1 MEEVYNFIR
10 KEIGLSV
17 GDTIVVGVSGG
28 PDSMALLYILN
39 EFKNKM
45 DLNIICAHV
54 NHNKRKESEQE
65 KIDLESKFKK
75 QVEEPKKVT
84 NVKKDEKII
93 EEEPDILDEL
103 NNLMA
108 TSKEDMI
115 DENKPLVKQIDVPNV
130 KTYDDIIEEYE
141 NGEEENAVIS
151 TEELEKVTR
160 KRMEDLGMND
170 NQVAIQKYEEE
181 QEKKAIISYEQLL
194 KNASNIT
201 LTYKEEKN
209 KKGAPKVNKIEV
221 QEKEVTQAVSYVAEE
236 EYLKILKEFRLSLE

>member
-1 MEEVYNFIR
+1 MENFD
-10 KEIGLSV
+10 KFLETFMT
-17 GDTIVVGVSGG
+17 GDFFLIFLILMLIILLVLVL
-28 PDSMALLYILN
+28 ALVKTRSEYL
-39 EFKNKM
+39 EM
-45 DLNIICAHV
+45 V
-54 NHNKRKESEQE
+54 RREQE

-75 QVEEPKKVT
+75 QIEEQKKST
-84 NVKKDEKII
+84 EVKKDEKVI
-93 EEEPDILDEL
+93 EKEPDILDEL

-108 TSKEDMI
+108 TSKEDII

>member
-1 MEEVYNFIR
+1 MENFD
-10 KEIGLSV
+10 KFLETFMT
-17 GDTIVVGVSGG
+17 GDFFLIFLILMLIILLVLVL
-28 PDSMALLYILN
+28 ALVKTRTEYL
-39 EFKNKM
+39 EM
-45 DLNIICAHV
+45 V
-54 NHNKRKESEQE
+54 KREQE

-75 QVEEPKKVT
+75 QIEEPKPQEIKKEEPKKE
-84 NVKKDEKII
+84 EK
-93 EEEPDILDEL
+93 EEFDILDEL

-108 TSKEDMI
+108 TSKEDIM

-130 KTYDDIIEEYE
+130 KTYDDIIEDYE

-160 KRMEDLGMND
+160 QRMEDLGMND

-201 LTYKEEKN
+201 LTYKEETN
-209 KKGAPKVNKIEV
+209 KKGAPRVNKIEV

>member
-1 MEEVYNFIR
+1 MENFD
-10 KEIGLSV
+10 KFLETFMT
-17 GDTIVVGVSGG
+17 GDFFLIFLILMLIILLVLVL
-28 PDSMALLYILN
+28 ALVKTRSEYL
-39 EFKNKM
+39 EM
-45 DLNIICAHV
+45 V
-54 NHNKRKESEQE
+54 RREQE

-75 QVEEPKKVT
+75 QIEEQKKST
-84 NVKKDEKII
+84 EVKKDEKVI

-160 KRMEDLGMND
+160 QRMEDLGMND

-221 QEKEVTQAVSYVAEE
+221 QEKEVTQAVSYVSEE

>member
-1 MEEVYNFIR
+1 MENFD
-10 KEIGLSV
+10 KFLETFMS
-17 GDTIVVGVSGG
+17 GDFFLIFLILMLIILLVLVL
-28 PDSMALLYILN
+28 ALVKTRSEYL
-39 EFKNKM
+39 EM
-45 DLNIICAHV
+45 V
-54 NHNKRKESEQE
+54 RREQE

-75 QVEEPKKVT
+75 PVQVEEVKPIAEVKKEEKVT
-84 NVKKDEKII
+84 
-93 EEEPDILDEL
+93 EEEPDLLDEL
-103 NNLMA
+103 NKLMA

-130 KTYDDIIEEYE
+130 KTYDDIIEDYE

-160 KRMEDLGMND
+160 QRMEDLGMND

-201 LTYKEEKN
+201 LTYKEEAN

>member
-1 MEEVYNFIR
+1 MENFD
-10 KEIGLSV
+10 KFLETFMT
-17 GDTIVVGVSGG
+17 GDFFLIFLILMLIILLVLVL
-28 PDSMALLYILN
+28 ALVKTRSEYL
-39 EFKNKM
+39 EM
-45 DLNIICAHV
+45 V
-54 NHNKRKESEQE
+54 RREQE

-75 QVEEPKKVT
+75 PVQVEEVKPIAE
-84 NVKKDEKII
+84 VKKEEKVA
-93 EEEPDILDEL
+93 EEEPDLLDEL
-103 NNLMA
+103 NKLMA

-130 KTYDDIIEEYE
+130 KTYDDIIEDYE

-160 KRMEDLGMND
+160 QRMEDLGMND

-201 LTYKEEKN
+201 LTYKEETN

-221 QEKEVTQAVSYVAEE
+221 QEKELTQAVSYVAEE

>member
-1 MEEVYNFIR
+1 MENFD
-10 KEIGLSV
+10 KFLETFMT
-17 GDTIVVGVSGG
+17 GDFFLIFLILMLIILLVLVL
-28 PDSMALLYILN
+28 ALVKTRSEYL
-39 EFKNKM
+39 EM
-45 DLNIICAHV
+45 V
-54 NHNKRKESEQE
+54 RREQE

-84 NVKKDEKII
+84 EVRKDEKVI
-93 EEEPDILDEL
+93 EEPDILDEL

-160 KRMEDLGMND
+160 QRMEDLGMND

>member
-1 MEEVYNFIR
+1 MENFD
-10 KEIGLSV
+10 KFLETFMT
-17 GDTIVVGVSGG
+17 GDFFLIFLILMLIILLVLVL
-28 PDSMALLYILN
+28 ALVKTRTEYL
-39 EFKNKM
+39 EM
-45 DLNIICAHV
+45 V
-54 NHNKRKESEQE
+54 RREQE

-75 QVEEPKKVT
+75 PVKAEEAKPIAEVKSEEKVT
-84 NVKKDEKII
+84 
-93 EEEPDILDEL
+93 EEEPDLLDEL
-103 NNLMA
+103 NKLMA

-115 DENKPLVKQIDVPNV
+115 DENKPLVKQIDVPKV
-130 KTYDDIIEEYE
+130 KTYDDIIEDYE

-160 KRMEDLGMND
+160 QRMEDLGMND

-201 LTYKEEKN
+201 LTYKEETN

>member
-1 MEEVYNFIR
+1 MENFD
-10 KEIGLSV
+10 KFLETFMT
-17 GDTIVVGVSGG
+17 GDFFLIFLILMLIILLVLVL
-28 PDSMALLYILN
+28 ALVKTRTEYL
-39 EFKNKM
+39 EM
-45 DLNIICAHV
+45 V
-54 NHNKRKESEQE
+54 KREQE

-75 QVEEPKKVT
+75 QIEEPKPQEIKKEEPKKE
-84 NVKKDEKII
+84 EK
-93 EEEPDILDEL
+93 EEFDILDEL

-108 TSKEDMI
+108 TSKEDIM

-130 KTYDDIIEEYE
+130 KTYDDIIEDYE

-160 KRMEDLGMND
+160 QRMEDLGMND

-201 LTYKEEKN
+201 LTYKEETN

>member
-1 MEEVYNFIR
+1 MENFD
-10 KEIGLSV
+10 KFLETFMT
-17 GDTIVVGVSGG
+17 GDFFLIFLILMLIILLVLVL
-28 PDSMALLYILN
+28 ALVKTRSEYL
-39 EFKNKM
+39 EM
-45 DLNIICAHV
+45 V
-54 NHNKRKESEQE
+54 RREQE

-75 QVEEPKKVT
+75 QEEEPKKVT
-84 NVKKDEKII
+84 EVKKDEKVI

>member
-1 MEEVYNFIR
+1 MENFDKFLETFMTGDFFLIFLILMLIILVTLVLALVKTR
-10 KEIGLSV
+10 NEYLEIV
-17 GDTIVVGVSGG
+17 
-28 PDSMALLYILN
+28 
-39 EFKNKM
+39 
-45 DLNIICAHV
+45 
-54 NHNKRKESEQE
+54 RREQE

-75 QVEEPKKVT
+75 QVEEVKPLETKMEEPKKED
-84 NVKKDEKII
+84 K
-93 EEEPDILDEL
+93 EELDILDEL
-103 NNLMA
+103 NSLMA
-108 TSKEDMI
+108 TSKEDVI
-115 DENKPLVKQIDVPNV
+115 DENKPLVKQIDLPNV
-130 KTYDDIIEEYE
+130 KTYDDVIEEYE

-160 KRMEDLGMND
+160 QRMEDLGMND

-201 LTYKEEKN
+201 LTYKEETN

>member
-1 MEEVYNFIR
+1 MENFD
-10 KEIGLSV
+10 KFLETFMT
-17 GDTIVVGVSGG
+17 GDFFLIFLILMLIILLVLVL
-28 PDSMALLYILN
+28 ALVKTRSEYL
-39 EFKNKM
+39 EM
-45 DLNIICAHV
+45 V
-54 NHNKRKESEQE
+54 RREQE
-65 KIDLESKFKK
+65 KIDLGSKFKK
-75 QVEEPKKVT
+75 PVQVEEVKPTIEVKAEEKVT
-84 NVKKDEKII
+84 
-93 EEEPDILDEL
+93 EEEPDLLDEL
-103 NNLMA
+103 NKLMA

-130 KTYDDIIEEYE
+130 KTYDDIIEDYE

-160 KRMEDLGMND
+160 QRMEDLGMND

-201 LTYKEEKN
+201 LTYKEETN

>member
-1 MEEVYNFIR
+1 MT
-10 KEIGLSV
+10 
-17 GDTIVVGVSGG
+17 GDFFLIFLILMLIILLVLVL
-28 PDSMALLYILN
+28 ALVKTRTEYL
-39 EFKNKM
+39 EM
-45 DLNIICAHV
+45 V
-54 NHNKRKESEQE
+54 RREQE

>member
-1 MEEVYNFIR
+1 MENFD
-10 KEIGLSV
+10 KFLETFMT
-17 GDTIVVGVSGG
+17 GDFFLIFLILMLIILLVLVL
-28 PDSMALLYILN
+28 ALVKTRSEYL
-39 EFKNKM
+39 EM
-45 DLNIICAHV
+45 V
-54 NHNKRKESEQE
+54 RREQE

-75 QVEEPKKVT
+75 PVQVEEVKPIAEVKKEEKVT
-84 NVKKDEKII
+84 
-93 EEEPDILDEL
+93 EEEPDLLDEL

-130 KTYDDIIEEYE
+130 KTYDDIIEDYE

-160 KRMEDLGMND
+160 QRMEDLGMND

-201 LTYKEEKN
+201 LTYKEEAN

>member
-1 MEEVYNFIR
+1 MENFDKFLETFMTGDFFLIFLILMLIILVTLVLALVKTR
-10 KEIGLSV
+10 NEYLEIV
-17 GDTIVVGVSGG
+17 
-28 PDSMALLYILN
+28 
-39 EFKNKM
+39 
-45 DLNIICAHV
+45 
-54 NHNKRKESEQE
+54 RREQE

-75 QVEEPKKVT
+75 PVEEVKPLETKMEEPKKED
-84 NVKKDEKII
+84 K
-93 EEEPDILDEL
+93 EELDILDEL
-103 NNLMA
+103 NSLMA
-108 TSKEDMI
+108 TSKEDVI
-115 DENKPLVKQIDVPNV
+115 DENKPLVKQIDLPNV
-130 KTYDDIIEEYE
+130 KTYDDVIEEYE

-160 KRMEDLGMND
+160 QRMEDLGMND

-201 LTYKEEKN
+201 LTYKEETN

>member
-1 MEEVYNFIR
+1 MENFE
-10 KEIGLSV
+10 KFLETFMT
-17 GDTIVVGVSGG
+17 GDFFLIFLILMLIILLVLVL
-28 PDSMALLYILN
+28 ALVKTRTEYL
-39 EFKNKM
+39 EM
-45 DLNIICAHV
+45 V
-54 NHNKRKESEQE
+54 RREQE
-65 KIDLESKFKK
+65 KINLESKFKK
-75 QVEEPKKVT
+75 PVQVEEVKPTIEVKAEEKVT
-84 NVKKDEKII
+84 
-93 EEEPDILDEL
+93 EEEPDLLDEL
-103 NNLMA
+103 NKLMA

-130 KTYDDIIEEYE
+130 KTYDDIIEDYE

-160 KRMEDLGMND
+160 QRMEELGMND
-170 NQVAIQKYEEE
+170 NQVAIQKYEED

-201 LTYKEEKN
+201 LTYKEETN

>member
-1 MEEVYNFIR
+1 MKNFDNFL
-10 KEIGLSV
+10 ETFMT
-17 GDTIVVGVSGG
+17 GDFFLIFLVLMLIILITLVL
-28 PDSMALLYILN
+28 ALIKTRSEYL
-39 EFKNKM
+39 EM
-45 DLNIICAHV
+45 V
-54 NHNKRKESEQE
+54 RREQE

-75 QVEEPKKVT
+75 PTEEVKPLETKPVEEPKKVET
-84 NVKKDEKII
+84 
-93 EEEPDILDEL
+93 EEPDILDEL
-103 NNLMA
+103 NSLMA
-108 TSKEDMI
+108 TSKEDVM
-115 DENKPLVKQIDVPNV
+115 DENKPLVKQIDLPNV
-130 KTYDDIIEEYE
+130 KTYDDVIEEYE

-160 KRMEDLGMND
+160 QRMENLGMND
-170 NQVAIQKYEEE
+170 NQAAIQKYEEE

-201 LTYKEEKN
+201 LTYKEETN

>member
-1 MEEVYNFIR
+1 MENFD
-10 KEIGLSV
+10 KFLETFMT
-17 GDTIVVGVSGG
+17 GDFFLIFLILMLIILLVLVL
-28 PDSMALLYILN
+28 ALVKTRSEYL
-39 EFKNKM
+39 EM
-45 DLNIICAHV
+45 V
-54 NHNKRKESEQE
+54 RREQE

-84 NVKKDEKII
+84 EVKKDEKVI

-160 KRMEDLGMND
+160 QRMEDLGMND

>member
-1 MEEVYNFIR
+1 MENFD
-10 KEIGLSV
+10 KFLETFMT
-17 GDTIVVGVSGG
+17 GDFFLIFLILMLIILLVLVL
-28 PDSMALLYILN
+28 ALVKTRSEYL
-39 EFKNKM
+39 EM
-45 DLNIICAHV
+45 V
-54 NHNKRKESEQE
+54 RREQE

-84 NVKKDEKII
+84 EVKKDEKVIG
-93 EEEPDILDEL
+93 EEPDILDEL

-160 KRMEDLGMND
+160 QRMEDLGMND

>member
-1 MEEVYNFIR
+1 MENFD
-10 KEIGLSV
+10 KFLETFMT
-17 GDTIVVGVSGG
+17 GDFFLIFLILMLIILLVLVL
-28 PDSMALLYILN
+28 ALVKTRSEYL
-39 EFKNKM
+39 EM
-45 DLNIICAHV
+45 V
-54 NHNKRKESEQE
+54 RREQE

-75 QVEEPKKVT
+75 QIEEQKKST
-84 NVKKDEKII
+84 EVKKDEKVI

>member
-1 MEEVYNFIR
+1 MENFDKFLETFMTGDFFLIFLILMLIILLVLVLALVKTR
-10 KEIGLSV
+10 TEYLEIV
-17 GDTIVVGVSGG
+17 
-28 PDSMALLYILN
+28 
-39 EFKNKM
+39 
-45 DLNIICAHV
+45 
-54 NHNKRKESEQE
+54 RREQE

-84 NVKKDEKII
+84 DVKKDEKIN
-93 EEEPDILDEL
+93 EEESDILDEL

>member
-1 MEEVYNFIR
+1 MENFD
-10 KEIGLSV
+10 KFLETFMT
-17 GDTIVVGVSGG
+17 GDFFLIFLILMLIILLVLVL
-28 PDSMALLYILN
+28 ALVKTRTEYL
-39 EFKNKM
+39 EM
-45 DLNIICAHV
+45 V
-54 NHNKRKESEQE
+54 RREQE

-170 NQVAIQKYEEE
+170 NQVAIQKYEEDK
-181 QEKKAIISYEQLL
+181 EKKAIISYEQLL

>member
-1 MEEVYNFIR
+1 MENFDKFLETFMTGDFFLIFLILMLIILVTLVLALVKTR
-10 KEIGLSV
+10 NEYLEIV
-17 GDTIVVGVSGG
+17 
-28 PDSMALLYILN
+28 
-39 EFKNKM
+39 
-45 DLNIICAHV
+45 
-54 NHNKRKESEQE
+54 RREQE

-75 QVEEPKKVT
+75 PIEEVKPLETKMEEPKKED
-84 NVKKDEKII
+84 K
-93 EEEPDILDEL
+93 EEFDILDEL
-103 NNLMA
+103 NSLMA
-108 TSKEDMI
+108 TSKEDVI
-115 DENKPLVKQIDVPNV
+115 DENKPLVKQIDLPNV
-130 KTYDDIIEEYE
+130 KTYDDVIEEYE

-160 KRMEDLGMND
+160 QRMEDLGMND

-201 LTYKEEKN
+201 LTYKEETN

>member
-1 MEEVYNFIR
+1 MENFD
-10 KEIGLSV
+10 KFLETFMT
-17 GDTIVVGVSGG
+17 GDFFLIFLILMLIILLVLVL
-28 PDSMALLYILN
+28 ALVKTRSEYL
-39 EFKNKM
+39 EM
-45 DLNIICAHV
+45 V
-54 NHNKRKESEQE
+54 RREQE

-75 QVEEPKKVT
+75 QIEEQKKST
-84 NVKKDEKII
+84 EVKKDEKVI

-108 TSKEDMI
+108 TSKEDII

-160 KRMEDLGMND
+160 QRMEDLGMND
-170 NQVAIQKYEEE
+170 NQVAIQKYDEE

>member
-1 MEEVYNFIR
+1 MENFD
-10 KEIGLSV
+10 KFLETFMT
-17 GDTIVVGVSGG
+17 GDFFLIFLILMLIILLVLVL
-28 PDSMALLYILN
+28 ALVKTRSEYL
-39 EFKNKM
+39 EM
-45 DLNIICAHV
+45 V
-54 NHNKRKESEQE
+54 RREQE

-84 NVKKDEKII
+84 EVKKDEKII

-151 TEELEKVTR
+151 TEELEKVRR

-221 QEKEVTQAVSYVAEE
+221 QKKEVTQAVSYVAEE
-236 EYLKILKEFRLSLE
+236 EYLKILKEFRLTLE

>member
-1 MEEVYNFIR
+1 MENFDKFLETFMTGDFFLIFLILMLIILLVLVLALVKTR
-10 KEIGLSV
+10 TEYLEIV
-17 GDTIVVGVSGG
+17 
-28 PDSMALLYILN
+28 
-39 EFKNKM
+39 
-45 DLNIICAHV
+45 
-54 NHNKRKESEQE
+54 RREQE

-84 NVKKDEKII
+84 DVKKDEKIF
-93 EEEPDILDEL
+93 EEESDILDEL

-151 TEELEKVTR
+151 TEELEKVRR

>member
-1 MEEVYNFIR
+1 MENFD
-10 KEIGLSV
+10 KFLETFMT
-17 GDTIVVGVSGG
+17 GDFFLIFLILMLIILVTLVL
-28 PDSMALLYILN
+28 ALVKTRTEYM
-39 EFKNKM
+39 EM
-45 DLNIICAHV
+45 V
-54 NHNKRKESEQE
+54 RREQE

-75 QVEEPKKVT
+75 PVEEPKPLE
-84 NVKKDEKII
+84 VKTEEKK
-93 EEEPDILDEL
+93 EELDILDEL

-108 TSKEDMI
+108 TSKEDIM
-115 DENKPLVKQIDVPNV
+115 DENKPLVKQIDLPNV
-130 KTYDDIIEEYE
+130 KTYDDVIEEYE

-151 TEELEKVTR
+151 TEQLEKVTR
-160 KRMEDLGMND
+160 ERMENLGLND

-201 LTYKEEKN
+201 LTYKEETN